1 MRRLLSSFICIL
13 AAMPVLAATS
23 PVSKTVTDGVG
34 RKVTIPTVPKR
45 IVVLHEPALGVP
57 LADLGVY
64 AIGSY
69 GRKDDGSTALSAD
82 FYRLIL
88 GHKAPKPLP
97 RGVGPVGNL
106 SLEKIRAL
114 KPDLIIGTEHDQKK
128 ADQLA
133 KIAPVYLQHIGARSM
148 KGIQTTEQL
157 AELLELQPAFKRR
170 HTAYRA
176 QVAKVKASLAKGKN
190 PKTYLAVF
198 LTDQINAVS
207 QMSGGIQALEDIG
220 LSRYK
225 VAKQGAISGYGSTLF
240 VPISSETFSKLN
252 PDILVVMNS
261 FAKKDRSPAATRASL
276 DRIAPGWT
284 KFLKP
289 AREGRMVFA
298 DSAKVTTPSIASGEH
313 MLKAISRWAHP
324 AVR

>member
-1 MRRLLSSFICIL
+1 MSLLVALPAL
-13 AAMPVLAATS
+13 ASTAKA
-23 PVSKTVTDGVG
+23 SKTVTDGVG
-34 RKVTIPTVPKR
+34 RKVTIPAVPKR

-69 GRKDDGSTALSAD
+69 GRKDDGSTALAVD
-82 FYRLIL
+82 FYDLIL
-88 GHKAPKPLP
+88 GARAPKPLP

-114 KPDLIIGTEHDQKK
+114 KPDLIIGTEYDQKK
-128 ADQLA
+128 ANQLA
-133 KIAPVYLQHIGARSM
+133 KIAPLYLQRIGAQSM

-157 AELLELQPAFKRR
+157 AELLGLQAALKRR
-170 HTAYRA
+170 HSAYRN
-176 QVAKVKASLAKGKN
+176 QVAKVKASLAQGKN

-225 VAKQGAISGYGSTLF
+225 VAKQGAISGYGSTLY
-240 VPISSETFSKLN
+240 VPISSETFSQLN
-252 PDILVVMNS
+252 PDVLVVMNS
-261 FAKKDRSPAATRASL
+261 FAKKDRSAAATKAAL
-276 DRIAPGWT
+276 DRIAPGWS

-289 AREGRMVFA
+289 AREGRLVFA
-298 DSAKVTTPSIASGEH
+298 DSAKVTTPAIASGEH
-313 MLKAISRWAHP
+313 MLFAISRWATE
-324 AVR
+324 ASK